1 MRIALYTPSIPSD
14 RGLPS
19 GATTATEALAGAFA
33 IAGHATESPAEPG
46 KEVGVPGAPIAGSAC
61 LTEQDV
67 GPVIARLSVG
77 DRRPD
82 AWVTYGMRDD
92 APDHVGPHVANEL
105 RIPYVLID
113 PRGSESEAGDGA
125 ARQAVET
132 AHAIVALSDASVHW
146 TTGLRPDGPLTR
158 LLPFL
163 DPAPYDSVRRVH
175 GHQAASIAMRLGLK
189 ADGPRLLCVSAMRP
203 GRHLDSFRMLARS
216 LSRLAMI
223 DWQLI
228 VLGDGPARHEV
239 EAMLR
244 RLPLGRVH
252 LVGALPPEE
261 VIPYYAMSTLL
272 VAPSVGGTHGR
283 ALLEAQATGLPVV
296 AGDTP
301 GVRDAVR
308 DGVTGRLCPAD
319 NAEALGQTIAFL
331 LRQSNFLSS
340 LAIATTQAISRDH
353 HIASAAAQ
361 LDAILNGLTVD

>member
-1 MRIALYTPSIPSD
+1 MRIALYTPSIPRD
-14 RGLPS
+14 HALPS
-19 GATTATEALAGAFA
+19 GAATATEALAGAFE
-33 IAGHATESPAEPG
+33 IAGHATVSPAEPG
-46 KEVGVPGAPIAGSAC
+46 NAGGGPGDRMAGTAC

-67 GPVIARLSVG
+67 GPVIARLSVA

-82 AWVTYGMRDD
+82 TWVTYGLRDD
-92 APDHVGPHVANEL
+92 APDHVGPHVAHEL

-113 PRGSESEAGDGA
+113 PRGTESKTSDRAV
-125 ARQAVET
+125 RQAVET
-132 AHAIVALSDASVHW
+132 ADAIVALSDASVHW
-146 TTGLRPDGPLTR
+146 ASGLRPDGPLTR

-189 ADGPRLLCVSAMRP
+189 AGGPRLLCVSAMRP
-203 GRHLDSFRMLARS
+203 GRHLDSFRMLARA
-216 LSRLAMI
+216 LSRLAII

-301 GVRDAVR
+301 GVRDVVR
-308 DGVTGRLCPAD
+308 DGMTGRLCPAD
-319 NAEALGQTIAFL
+319 NAEALAQTIAFL

-361 LDAILNGLTVD
+361 LDAILTGLTVD